1 MIYDVRTVKRV
12 RTDEEKRRRHI
23 YGDKGERFSAKRA
36 TLGNDF
42 MTCITTA
49 PDKDNLIFEIQW
61 T

>member
-1 MIYDVRTVKRV
+1 MTYDVRAVKRV
-12 RTDEEKRRRHI
+12 RTEEEKLRRHLH
-23 YGDKGERFSAKRA
+23 GDRGARFSAKRA
-36 TLGNDF
+36 ALGNDF